1 MRAFMDED
9 FLLTNDVAKKLYH
22 DHAEKMPIVDYHNHL
37 SPKEIYE
44 NKNYESITD
53 AWLGGDHYKWRAMR
67 GNGIDEEKITGSA
80 ASYDKFEAWAST
92 IPELFGNPLYHWTGL
107 ELKRYFGIDTPF
119 GPKTAKETYDKCNEL
134 LQKEDFRV
142 RDLLVKMNV
151 VELCTTDD
159 PADSLEYHLK
169 LKEEETRFHVRPS
182 YRPEKA
188 MGIRKAGYAD
198 YIKKLAEVAEC
209 EITDYDSLVAA
220 LTKRLDF
227 FYEAGCRITDHSL
240 EGGIYKK
247 CTKKEADA
255 IFKKRLVADEANAET
270 AEDELYG
277 LSQSDEVKFK
287 GCLLT
292 DLAKEYHK
300 RDMVMQLHI
309 GAMRNN
315 STRMFNRL
323 GVDCGFD
330 SEDDFN
336 YAAELSALLDSAD
349 ITGEL
354 PKTILYCLNPNDME
368 MLGSMLGNFQ
378 DGSCPGKIQLGPAWW
393 FCDHK
398 TGMERQ
404 MQTLMDY
411 GVFSRFTGMLTDS
424 RSFLSFSRHEYF
436 RRILCNMV
444 GEKVENGEY
453 PWDEEFLG
461 QMIEN
466 ICYYNAKN
474 YLGI

>member
-1 MRAFMDED
+1 MKAFMDED
-9 FLLTNDVAKKLYH
+9 FLLKNDVAKTLYH
-22 DHAEKMPIVDYHNHL
+22 TYAEKMPIVDYHNHL

-67 GNGIDEEKITGSA
+67 GNGICEDKITGDASA
-80 ASYDKFEAWAST
+80 WDKFEAWANT
-92 IPELFGNPLYHWTGL
+92 VPELFGNPLYHWTNL
-107 ELKRYFGIDTPF
+107 ELKRYFHIDTPIN
-119 GPKTAKETYDKCNEL
+119 GSNAKEIYDTCNDLLKQESYTVREL
-134 LQKEDFRV
+134 LV
-142 RDLLVKMNV
+142 AMNV
-151 VELCTTDD
+151 EELCTTDD

-169 LKEEETRFHVRPS
+169 LKEEEKRFHVRPS
-182 YRPEKA
+182 FRPEKA

-198 YIKKLAEVAEC
+198 YIQKLAEVC
-209 EITDYDSLVAA
+209 GHEIQSYNDLIEA
-220 LTKRLDF
+220 LKIRLDF

-240 EGGIYKK
+240 EGGIYRK
-247 CTKKEADA
+247 CSEEEADE
-255 IFKKRLVADEANAET
+255 IFKKRMCASEEHPDT

-277 LSQSDEVKFK
+277 LSKEEEVKFK
-287 GCLLT
+287 GRLVT
-292 DLAKEYHK
+292 DMAKAYHK
-300 RDMVMQLHI
+300 KDMVMQLHI

-315 STRMFNRL
+315 SSRMFERL
-323 GVDCGFD
+323 GADAGFD

-336 YAAELSALLDSAD
+336 YATELSALLNEAD
-349 ITGEL
+349 KTGEL
-354 PKTILYCLNPNDME
+354 PKTILYCLNPKDTE

-404 MQTLMDY
+404 MQSLMDY

-436 RRILCNMV
+436 RRILCTMV
-444 GEKVENGEY
+444 GEKVESGEY
-453 PWDEEFLG
+453 PWDEKFLG